1 MFDRSRLS
9 PNDEMY
15 EHIDDINRAIA
26 DVRSHLTDEIKIDL
40 ELSHLSVFVDA
51 QRYLQAHVRRA
62 LMFLDGGL
70 HALEGGY
77 GLVAISCVRSVYES
91 TACIY
96 DFSERFF
103 KIAETKDLLAMERFV
118 HERSLAIKFEDFR
131 PDSDYHNFKPQSI
144 MTYLDKLGEEVPG
157 ARRTYEQLSEAAH
170 PNAFGA
176 ILYFERVNNGIA
188 RYSNGNDELDIYGLL
203 VVAGSLFSCI
213 RRELLGFLSA
223 YAKVMADLL
232 QERVDDYHRRK
243 AAGLTDD

>member
-1 MFDRSRLS
+1 MFDRSRLPPS
-9 PNDEMY
+9 DETFEY
-15 EHIDDINRAIA
+15 VDDINRAIA
-26 DVRSHLTDEIKIDL
+26 DVRSHLTDEIKIDAK
-40 ELSHLSVFVDA
+40 LSHMSVFLDA

-62 LMFLDGGL
+62 LMFLDGGM

-77 GLVAISCVRSVYES
+77 GLVAITCVRSVYES
-91 TACIY
+91 AACIY

-103 KIAETKDLLAMERFV
+103 KIAETKDVLKMVSFV

-131 PDSDYHNFKPQSI
+131 PASDYHSFKPQSI
-144 MTYLDKLGEEVPG
+144 LTYIDKLGEEVPG
-157 ARRTYEQLSEAAH
+157 ARRTYEQLSEAVH

-176 ILYFERVNNGIA
+176 LLYFERIDGDTA
-188 RYSNGNDELDIYGLL
+188 KYSNGHDTLDIYGLL

-213 RRELLGFLSA
+213 RSELLGFMSA
-223 YAKVMADLL
+223 YAKTMADVL

>member
-9 PNDEMY
+9 PNGEMY

-26 DVRSHLTDEIKIDL
+26 DVRSHLTDEIKVDL
-40 ELSHLSVFVDA
+40 ELSHMSVFVDA

-77 GLVAISCVRSVYES
+77 GLVAITCVRSVYES
-91 TACIY
+91 TAFIY

-118 HERSLAIKFEDFR
+118 QERSLAIKFDEFR
-131 PDSDYHNFKPQSI
+131 PNSGYYNFKPQSI
-144 MTYLDKLGEEVPG
+144 LTYLDKLGEEVPG
-157 ARRTYEQLSEAAH
+157 ARRTYEQLSEAVH

-176 ILYFERVNNGIA
+176 ILYFERIDDGVV
-188 RYSNGNDELDIYGLL
+188 RYAESHDDLDIYGML

-213 RRELLGFLSA
+213 RSELLGFLSA
-223 YAKVMADLL
+223 HAKAMADLL

-243 AAGLTDD
+243 AAGLTND